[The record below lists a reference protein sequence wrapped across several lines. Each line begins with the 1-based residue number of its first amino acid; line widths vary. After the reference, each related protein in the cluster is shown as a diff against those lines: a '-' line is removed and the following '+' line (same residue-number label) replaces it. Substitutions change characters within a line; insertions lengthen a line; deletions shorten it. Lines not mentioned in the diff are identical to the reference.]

1 MWLISESITQLC
13 YRQLPC
19 SLVLETKKNY
29 ISILWS
35 FSDVRKLARDF
46 KVNDVEKIIENCIDA
61 GVFANS
67 VLPFTKRW
75 SLAALVEYIVG
86 NLIIL
91 ISIVTINFVSVEY
104 ED

>member
-1 MWLISESITQLC
+1 M
-13 YRQLPC
+13 
-19 SLVLETKKNY
+19 
-29 ISILWS
+29 
-35 FSDVRKLARDF
+35 RKLARDF

-91 ISIVTINFVSVEY
+91 ISIVAINFVSVEY